1 MAMEVESHRSPP
13 NRGNQMNKYLMTSFK
28 FLNYSALLITSAIFP
43 LLFRL
48 YFINGGQRKWFTSW
62 LQTSAWPLTLIPLA
76 VSYLYRRRL
85 CAATNQPPPK
95 LWISKPPVAVAG
107 SLLGLLIGLGDFL
120 YAYAADYL
128 PVSTSS
134 IIVSTQLAFTA
145 LFAFLI
151 VRQKFT
157 AFSVNAV
164 VLLMTSSV
172 LLGLNANGDRP
183 EGVSKGKY
191 LLGFFLLLLASAL
204 YGLFLPLLE
213 LTYNKAKHAVCYT
226 MAMEVQLLIGF
237 FATAFCTVGMIANND
252 FHVIER
258 EAQVFGLGELK
269 YYMIVTWSSIICE
282 ILFIAIVG
290 TVFYGSALLSGIIYS
305 VSIPI
310 TEVSAVIFL
319 DESFSSAK
327 GVALVL
333 SFWGFAYYFYGEY
346 KMSKKKSPMVVEPV
360 LEDS

>member
-1 MAMEVESHRSPP
+1 MAMEVESQRSPP
-13 NRGNQMNKYLMTSFK
+13 NRGNEMNKYLMTSFK
-28 FLNYSALLITSAIFP
+28 FLNYSAMLITSVIYP

-48 YFINGGQRKWFTSW
+48 YYIHGGQRKWFTSW

-76 VSYLYRRRL
+76 ASAPPR
-85 CAATNQPPPK
+85 TNQPPPK
-95 LWISKPPVAVAG
+95 LWISTPPVVVAC
-107 SLLGLLIGLGDFL
+107 SLLGILIGLVDFL
-120 YAYAADYL
+120 YAYAAAYL

-134 IIVSTQLAFTA
+134 IILSTQLAFTA
-145 LFAFLI
+145 LFAFL
-151 VRQKFT
+151 VTRQKFT

-258 EAQVFGLGELK
+258 EAQEFGLGELK
-269 YYMIVTWSSIICE
+269 YYMIVTWSSIVCD

-290 TVFYGSALLSGIIYS
+290 TVFYGSALLSGIIFS
-305 VSIPI
+305 FSTPI
-310 TEVSAVIFL
+310 IEVFAVIFL

-346 KMSKKKSPMVVEPV
+346 KMSKKKSPVVVEPV
-360 LEDS
+360 HEDS